1 MFLHVNTCDNS
12 WLTSNRCFLENWMWI
27 LILTSSYLDTEKNL
41 HMGLVMLMVWVTLPL
56 QALGALWLF
65 RKASKLVD

>member
-1 MFLHVNTCDNS
+1 
-12 WLTSNRCFLENWMWI
+12 MWI
-27 LILTSSYLDTEKNL
+27 LILTSSYVNTEKNL

-65 RKASKLVD
+65 KEASKLVH